1 MTDCLRQSGLPQSI
15 VADFSTGLGVFTFP
29 VAVSYVCSGKTTM
42 MILLLPS
49 YNIED
54 FSVERID
61 SEANQIL
68 SVWTA
73 LYHPALIEKANRLP
87 GWESAS
93 NPTENE
99 YELTI
104 VPPCCEHLPPAGWL
118 DEREK
123 KCLVVRHES
132 EREAVVKR
140 ALKEMQLDG
149 HGFEDWFVDA
159 FLAMGTHYI
168 LSELLTRQLRYM
180 SMLDEYQLKEK
191 SLKAIKA
198 YREDDRDEARSM
210 LQQMFEQLQQSRE
223 YFYPMT
229 AYFIDLVLTAPT
241 TLGEKLD
248 AALGENKQVNLVM
261 PLSLLKRVTRENGEL
276 LQRMREEVLASR
288 LELAGDPLE
297 GVPLTHLT
305 MTDLVEQL
313 MRGTEKYRDTVGARP
328 VAYMRKRADFI
339 SALPSLLL
347 RAGYKGVL
355 LYTTEGWQTTDK
367 RHSLL
372 RWGSPDGRKIGAA
385 TRYPCDANASDT
397 FLQLPKNLG
406 RMLEGDY
413 APTVTL
419 AHYPKHARRWL
430 NDLRVGQ
437 QYAPVFGRFHSLSGF
452 FKATKYTGQ
461 TNPLDEAMYVKSRQL
476 VDAVEAKRLNPVSA
490 WADYH
495 QVMQRCGQITTL
507 AVLVASVA
515 GKKSDGSAKAFAE
528 ARGFLESFDA
538 VKRQHDTQLYGIA
551 DAEQSPV
558 DLSAFA
564 AEADNSIARLS
575 CYLGATL
582 TAQPADTIIERNTA
596 SVSSTL
602 LDDWGYLLLNPSPH
616 SRNMLIDISEL
627 PALPMVRRE
636 TESQQSSPV
645 LMARNDG
652 SRKEALVEVPPFG
665 YAWVG
670 CDPAVVDAA
679 GEATPGDQVGQKTEA
694 SRKTIASKVRGLF
707 AGKKET
713 GPPPMVYKIEDE
725 GYCLRNEF
733 FELRVDETTGAVA
746 SLFYHNKRGNRLAQQ
761 LAFRFPDEVRR
772 QDTRSAKD
780 GNTGYSIMAAD
791 TFEITANG
799 PLCASLKT
807 TGRLMH
813 FDGSV
818 VATFEQAITVTRG
831 NKIVQF
837 DIAISPEASL
847 GASPWDSYYA
857 ARFAWGNAGYE
868 PHIGISSGR
877 HACLTKYVE
886 APYFFDLRDETQSLT
901 VFGNGL
907 PYHRRTSDT
916 RLDTILVAANEQ
928 RRSFRIDVGVDV
940 ACPMAVAQELMSPQK
955 SLVICSPK
963 PKIPTAWLFSF
974 DAKNVVTLKCEPLFD
989 EIRQPPEK
997 PIEFTPVNEV
1007 SASEVPPND
1016 TTSSDTPST
1025 SEGSTYNAMSE
1036 PGYGYD
1042 GIYSP
1047 NYTPPENQAQDEAEK
1062 EPRNN
1067 LDEGWRFPSLV
1078 DSLHDDG
1085 RPLTG
1090 MRLWLLETEGQ
1101 RTELTFR
1108 SFRTVQAARIVD
1120 FELNEEKK
1128 PVVSGD
1134 CVAIPFAPHELLP
1147 VEIRF

>member
-1 MTDCLRQSGLPQSI
+1 
-15 VADFSTGLGVFTFP
+15 
-29 VAVSYVCSGKTTM
+29 

-54 FSVERID
+54 FSVDRID

-99 YELTI
+99 HELTV

-123 KCLVVRHES
+123 KCFVIRHES

-140 ALKEMQLDG
+140 VLKELQLED
-149 HGFEDWFVDA
+149 HGFEDWFVNA

-191 SLKAIKA
+191 ALKAIKA
-198 YREDDRDEARSM
+198 YREDNMDEAKLM
-210 LQQMFEQLQQSRE
+210 LQQVFEQLQQSRE

-229 AYFIDLVLTAPT
+229 AYLIDLVLTAPT
-241 TLGEKLD
+241 TLGKKLYET
-248 AALGENKQVNLVM
+248 LGENKQVNLVM
-261 PLSLLKRVTRENGEL
+261 PLSSLERVTQDHGEL
-276 LQRMREEVLASR
+276 LTRMREEVLASR

-297 GVPLTHLT
+297 GVPLTHLV
-305 MTDLVEQL
+305 MSDLVEQL
-313 MRGTEKYRDTVGARP
+313 MRGTEKYWGTVGTRP
-328 VAYMRKRADFI
+328 VAYMRKQADFI

-355 LYTTEGWQTTDK
+355 LYTTDGWQTTDK

-372 RWGSPDGRKIGAA
+372 RWGSPDGRKIGAV

-397 FLQLPKNLG
+397 FLQLPKTLG

-430 NDLRVGQ
+430 NDLFVGQ
-437 QYAPVFGRFHSLSGF
+437 QYAPVFGHFHSLSSF

-461 TNPLDEAMYVKSRQL
+461 TNPLDEAVYAKSRQL
-476 VDAVEAKRLNPVSA
+476 VEAVEAKRPNPVSA
-490 WADYH
+490 WVDYH

-507 AVLVASVA
+507 AMLVASVA
-515 GKKSDGSAKAFAE
+515 GKKSDVPAKVFAE

-538 VKRQHDTQLYGIA
+538 VKRQHDMQLYGIV
-551 DAEQSPV
+551 DAKQSLV

-564 AEADNSIARLS
+564 VEADNITARIS

-582 TAQPADTIIERNTA
+582 TAQPADTIIEENTA
-596 SVSSTL
+596 SVSSVL
-602 LDDWGYLLLNPSPH
+602 PDDWGYLLLNPSPH

-627 PALPMVRRE
+627 PALPTVRKE

-652 SRKEALVEVPPFG
+652 VRKEALVEVPPFG

-670 CDPAVVDAA
+670 CDPAVEAK
-679 GEATPGDQVGQKTEA
+679 GETSQDEQSDQRSEP
-694 SRKTIASKVRGLF
+694 SRKTIAAKMLGLF

-713 GPPPMVYKIEDE
+713 GPPPMVYKLEGE

-818 VATFEQAITVTRG
+818 VATFEQTITVTRG
-831 NKIVQF
+831 KKIVRF
-837 DIAISPEASL
+837 DIAITSETLRGALLPSPP
-847 GASPWDSYYA
+847 GDSPWDSYYS
-857 ARFAWGNAGYE
+857 ARFAWGNAGFE

-877 HACLTKYVE
+877 HVCLTKYVE
-886 APYFFDLRDETQSLT
+886 APYFFDLRDEMQSLT

-916 RLDTILVAANEQ
+916 RLDTILIAANEQ

-940 ACPMAVAQELMSPQK
+940 ACPMAVAQELMTPHET
-955 SLVICSPK
+955 LVIRSPK
-963 PKIPTAWLFSF
+963 PKIPTAWLFSC
-974 DAKNVVTLKCEPLFD
+974 DAKNIVMLKCEPLFD
-989 EIRQPPEK
+989 EIWQPPEK
-997 PIEFTPVNEV
+997 PVVLTPVNDV

-1016 TTSSDTPST
+1016 TTSSDAPSS
-1025 SEGSTYNAMSE
+1025 SEDSTYNAMSE

-1047 NYTPPENQAQDEAEK
+1047 VDKSPERQINVEQEK

-1067 LDEGWRFPSLV
+1067 LDEGWCFPSLV
-1078 DSLHDDG
+1078 DSLQDDG

-1108 SFRTVQAARIVD
+1108 SFRSVQAARIVD
-1120 FELNEEKK
+1120 FELNEEKTLT
-1128 PVVSGD
+1128 VSGD
-1134 CVAIPFAPHELLP
+1134 RVAIPFAPHEFLP

>member
-1 MTDCLRQSGLPQSI
+1 
-15 VADFSTGLGVFTFP
+15 
-29 VAVSYVCSGKTTM
+29 M

-49 YNIED
+49 YSIED
-54 FSVERID
+54 FSVDRID

-68 SVWTA
+68 SAWTA
-73 LYHPALIEKANRLP
+73 LYHPALIEKTKRLP
-87 GWESAS
+87 AWESAS

-99 YELTI
+99 NELTL

-123 KCLVVRHES
+123 QCLVIRHES
-132 EREAVVKR
+132 EREAIVKR
-140 ALKEMQLDG
+140 VLKCLQLED
-149 HGFEDWFVDA
+149 HGFEDWFADA

-198 YREDDRDEARSM
+198 YREDNIDEAKSM

-241 TLGEKLD
+241 TLGEKLYET
-248 AALGENKQVNLVM
+248 LGENRQINLVM
-261 PLSLLKRVTRENGEL
+261 PLSLLERVAQDHGEL
-276 LQRMREEVLASR
+276 LERMREEVLASR
-288 LELAGDPLE
+288 LELVGDPLE
-297 GVPLTHLT
+297 NVPLTHLV
-305 MTDLVEQL
+305 MSDLVEQL
-313 MRGTEKYRDTVGARP
+313 MRGTEKYRDAVGARP
-328 VAYMRKRADFI
+328 VAYMRKHSDFI
-339 SALPSLLL
+339 SALPSLLM

-355 LYTTEGWQTTDK
+355 LYTINGWQTTDK

-372 RWGSPDGRKIGAA
+372 RWGSSDGRKVGAI
-385 TRYPCDANASDT
+385 TRYPHDANASDT
-397 FLQLPKNLG
+397 FLQLPKDLG

-437 QYAPVFGRFHSLSGF
+437 QYAPVFGHFHSLSGF

-461 TNPLDEAMYVKSRQL
+461 TNPLDEAAYAKSRQL
-476 VDAVEAKRLNPVSA
+476 VEAVEAKRPNPVSA

-495 QVMQRCGQITTL
+495 QMTQRRMQITTL
-507 AVLVASVA
+507 AMLIASVA
-515 GKKSDGSAKAFAE
+515 GKKSDVPAKAFAE
-528 ARGFLESFDA
+528 LRSFLESFEA
-538 VKRQHDTQLYGIA
+538 AKHHHDKQLYGNI
-551 DAEQSPV
+551 DVEQIPV
-558 DLSAFA
+558 DVCGFA
-564 AEADNSIARLS
+564 KEADNIIARLS
-575 CYLGATL
+575 CYLSATL
-582 TAQPADTIIERNTA
+582 TAQPADTIIERNNA
-596 SVSSTL
+596 LASSTL
-602 LDDWGYLLLNPSPH
+602 PDDWGYLLLNPSPH
-616 SRNMLIDISEL
+616 SRNMLIDISGL
-627 PALPMVRRE
+627 LALPTIRKE
-636 TESQQSSPV
+636 TESQQLSSV
-645 LMARNDG
+645 LMARDDG

-670 CDPAVVDAA
+670 CDPAVETKGETSNDDKPGQDA
-679 GEATPGDQVGQKTEA
+679 EPP
-694 SRKTIASKVRGLF
+694 RKTIASKVIGLF
-707 AGKKET
+707 GGKKET
-713 GPPPMVYKIEDE
+713 GVPPMIYESEDG

-733 FELRVDETTGAVA
+733 FELRVDRTTGAVA

-761 LAFRFPDEVRR
+761 LAFRFPDEIRK

-799 PLCASLKT
+799 PLQASLKT

-813 FDGSV
+813 FDGSA
-818 VATFEQAITVTRG
+818 VATFEQTITVTRG
-831 NKIVQF
+831 GKIVRF
-837 DIAISPEASL
+837 DIAVTPAALRVALLPSPPGS
-847 GASPWDSYYA
+847 SPWDSYYA
-857 ARFAWGNAGYE
+857 SRFAWGNAGYE

-877 HACLTKYVE
+877 HACRTKYVE
-886 APYFFDLRDETQSLT
+886 APYFVDLRDETQSLT
-901 VFGNGL
+901 MFGNGL

-916 RLDTILVAANEQ
+916 RLDTILIAANEQ

-940 ACPMAVAQELMSPQK
+940 ACPMAVAQELMAPHET
-955 SLVICSPK
+955 LVVRSPK
-963 PKIPTAWLFSF
+963 PKIPTAWLFSC
-974 DAKNVVTLKCEPLFD
+974 DAKNVVMLKCEPLFD
-989 EIRQPPEK
+989 EIWQPPAK
-997 PIEFTPVNEV
+997 QVDAVPVNE
-1007 SASEVPPND
+1007 
-1016 TTSSDTPST
+1016 TSPSD
-1025 SEGSTYNAMSE
+1025 GSSYNAMSE

-1047 NYTPPENQAQDEAEK
+1047 DYKPPENQSREGDLANEQEK
-1062 EPRNN
+1062 EPQNN
-1067 LDEGWRFPSLV
+1067 LDEGWCFPKLV
-1078 DSLHDDG
+1078 DSLRDAG

-1090 MRLWLLETEGQ
+1090 MRIWLLETEGQ

-1108 SFRTVQAARIVD
+1108 SFRSIQAARIVD
-1120 FELNEEKK
+1120 FELNEEKTLT
-1128 PVVSGD
+1128 VSGD
-1134 CVAIPFAPHELLP
+1134 RVTIPFAPHELIP